1 MTAGLR
7 IAVDV
12 DDVLAESLPGY
23 LEAFRRR
30 FGHEVKIEEAAWEIF
45 RRYPEIPAAQM
56 WGFFSELEAN
66 DFLGTRPIYPEAA
79 RAMRTLAARG
89 HRLYVVTGRLSQHRE
104 HTRRLL
110 QQAGLLDLF
119 EEVVHRDGEPTAAYK
134 TRIVRQMKLDLLI
147 EDELHVA
154 LAAVEVPIPVL
165 LFNRPWNQAVLPPG
179 ITRVEDWGQVVHLVA
194 AQAAARPG

>member
-1 MTAGLR
+1 MPVILR
-7 IAVDV
+7 IGIDV

-45 RRYPEIPAAQM
+45 RRYPEISATQM

-66 DFLGTRPIYPEAA
+66 DFLGTRPVYPEAVKA
-79 RAMRTLAARG
+79 VRRLAADG
-89 HRLYVVTGRLSQHRE
+89 HRLFVVTGRLTQHRD

-110 QQAGLLDLF
+110 ERAGLLGHF
-119 EEVVHRDGEPTAAYK
+119 EELVHRGDEAAADYK
-134 TRIVRQMKLDLLI
+134 PRIIREMKLDLLI

-154 LAAVEVPIPVL
+154 LAVAGVPIPVL
-165 LFNRPWNQAVLPPG
+165 LFDRPWNQAELPPG
-179 ITRVEDWGQVVHLVA
+179 ITRVMDWEHALRAIA
-194 AQAAARPG
+194 AQAAARVS